1 MTLSY
6 IYIVYILYLLEITPP
21 LVKVSIFSSYNKLKK
36 GGEEKRREV
45 SMEKFDI
52 FRDIAERTGGDIYI
66 GVVGPV
72 RAGKSTF
79 VKKFMEHLV
88 IPNMENPNERVRAQD
103 ELPQSGAGKMIMT
116 AEPKFIPSEAV
127 EITFKDNIKFRV
139 RLVDN
144 VGFTV
149 RGALGYE
156 DESGPRMVS
165 TPWFEDEIP
174 FEKAAEIGTRKV
186 IEEHSTIGIVV
197 TTDGSIA
204 DIPRENYVEAEE
216 RVIEELKNIG
226 KPFVILLNTAKSD
239 KNEEVLNLKDNL
251 QDAYDVPVIPINCQ
265 ELKTK
270 DIYKILEEVLYEFP
284 IVEININM
292 PKWVEI
298 LGKDHWLY
306 EKFDTSVKETIKDV
320 HRLRDMEK
328 VLDIFNKYDFIE
340 KAKLEEMN
348 LGTGTAKIEMTAGKT
363 LFYKV
368 LSEFADIEIEGDHHL
383 IKLIR
388 ELTIAKQEYDKVADA
403 LDDVTK
409 FGYGI
414 VPPQLDELTLEEPE
428 IIRQGSRFGVK
439 LKAVA
444 PSIHMIRADIQA
456 EVSPIIGTEKQSEEL
471 ISYLLNEFEND
482 PSKIWQTNL
491 FGKSLNDLAREGIQ
505 NKLFN
510 MPESAQGK
518 LQETLQRIVNEGS
531 GGLICIIL

>member
-1 MTLSY
+1 
-6 IYIVYILYLLEITPP
+6 
-21 LVKVSIFSSYNKLKK
+21 
-36 GGEEKRREV
+36 
-45 SMEKFDI
+45 MEKKFNI

-88 IPNMENPNERVRAQD
+88 IPNMKNPNERVRAKD

-127 EITFKDNIKFRV
+127 EIVFKDNIKFRV

-156 DESGPRMVS
+156 DQAGPRMVS

-174 FEKAAEIGTRKV
+174 FEEAAEIGTRKV

-197 TTDGSIA
+197 TTDGSIT

-226 KPFVILLNTAKSD
+226 KPFIILLNTAKPKED
-239 KNEEVLNLKDNL
+239 KDMLMLKDDL
-251 QDAYDVPVIPINCQ
+251 EDAYDVPVLPINCQ
-265 ELKTK
+265 KLEIE
-270 DIYKILEEVLYEFP
+270 DIYKILEIVLYEFP
-284 IVEININM
+284 VVEININI
-292 PKWVEI
+292 PKWVEA
-298 LGKDHWLY
+298 LEKDHWLY
-306 EKFDTSVKETIKDV
+306 KKFDESIKDTIKDV

-328 VLDIFNKYDFIE
+328 ILNKFNEYDFIDN
-340 KAKLEEMN
+340 ANLEEIK
-348 LGTGTAKIEMTAGKT
+348 LGTGSAKIEMTAGRD
-363 LFYKV
+363 LFYRV
-368 LSEFADIEIEGDHHL
+368 LSEFADIKIEGEYHL
-383 IKLIR
+383 MKLMR
-388 ELTIAKQEYDKVADA
+388 ELTKAKREYDKVADA
-403 LDDVTK
+403 LDDVSK
-409 FGYGI
+409 VGYGI

-471 ISYLLNEFEND
+471 IGYLLNEFEND